1 MGFKYVLKKY
11 IYNKEETL
19 TKYVNFLEKSRKSN
33 DFVSFL
39 DCWKVRE
46 MFTGNAFGGE
56 GI

>member
-19 TKYVNFLEKSRKSN
+19 TKYVNFLEKIRKSN

-39 DCWKVRE
+39 GCWKVRE